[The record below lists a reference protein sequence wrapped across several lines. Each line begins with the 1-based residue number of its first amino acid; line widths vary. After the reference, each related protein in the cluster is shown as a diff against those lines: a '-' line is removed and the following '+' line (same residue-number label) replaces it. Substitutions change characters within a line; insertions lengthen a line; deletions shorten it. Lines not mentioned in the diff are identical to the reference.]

1 MINNSYLLGLYGM
14 ADWASTSSATSGA
27 TTAARKA
34 QPTAPWS
41 AAYNVPKPAELVR
54 TAMAGRRIV
63 DENAAQLD
71 VKGASSD
78 YRKLFALYQGLETL
92 NALNNRAGVKGVGA
106 TELALLA
113 KRFSAGLD
121 EVGAYVGATE
131 LNAVRLVQGTTSS
144 LSKSTGGVPRDN
156 ANSITGPIHEG
167 SPDSVVAAFTGDVA
181 FGITIR
187 QLGVTTTVP
196 VDLADMGS
204 TDRTLTNVLEHINAK
219 LEAGGFNTRIG
230 REQIKAEPRTISAN
244 GKTVTLPTG
253 PDRWALSVRGDTTET
268 LGFTAATTSDAVYVV
283 QASGAAGGHQLLKFQ
298 SDGGA
303 APAVTEPG
311 IGDTHWVEGRSVQT
325 SLPPGV
331 ETVRAS
337 ATGPDGSLWIVADV
351 IPGPGNQPIK
361 GERDVALMKYDSAGR
376 LVSTRALGAAS
387 TASGYAIAVDAGGR
401 VAVAGSVTGALEPG
415 KSGDVATVADSFV
428 TVFDA
433 SGSELWT
440 QRRGARAAD
449 EATSVGFGPNG
460 TVYVAGRAQSAIPGA
475 AASGGWDGYVQA
487 FSESQAY
494 PSAPTV
500 AAAAGLAQFGTAAD
514 DGVQAITIDGA
525 NLYSA
530 GVENGRMIVRQF
542 SLGTGGAPTLAATRD
557 LGTASGEIAGLSVSG
572 GRVLVTGTT
581 RNPAL
586 DVGTVNAAHSGGT
599 DAFVA
604 VLETDLTASAADRLT
619 YYGTAGDDTAADVKV
634 HDGKVW
640 ITGVSNRADGAK
652 DTDPVEGYL
661 SRLDPLTGAVEWSRT
676 WAGSGEQA
684 APMTLAVAGG
694 GASVLDRLGLP
705 AGEIQQSDSKKLV
718 DATALRPGD
727 RFYVSPA
734 NGGRSIAVTIEARDT
749 LQTLARKIEQAS
761 RNTLKVTVAS
771 EGAPDAA
778 TGDLQTAL
786 RTGVQRLSIMARDGK
801 GGAVL
806 TAGETGRDALAGL
819 GLSPGFVGVSSGDG
833 AVRTFG
839 LDLPRNLT
847 LDSASLKAN
856 GDRLQAAMKAV
867 RDAYRALAPAST
879 APKITGTA
887 PAYLTT
893 QLANYQAALARL
905 GG

>member
-1 MINNSYLLGLYGM
+1 MINNSYLLGLYGVT
-14 ADWASTSSATSGA
+14 DWATSSESSSAVTTSV
-27 TTAARKA
+27 RNA
-34 QPTAPWS
+34 QPTAPWNPS
-41 AAYNVPKPAELVR
+41 YNVPKPDELVR

-78 YRKLFALYQGLETL
+78 YRKLFALYQGLDTL
-92 NALNNRAGVKGVGA
+92 AALNDRAGVKGVGA

-113 KRFSAGLD
+113 KRFSSGLD
-121 EVGAYVGATE
+121 EVGTYVGKTE
-131 LNAVRLVQGTTSS
+131 LNAVRMVQGTTSA

-167 SPDSVVAAFTGDVA
+167 SPDSVVAAFSGDVA

-196 VDLADMGS
+196 IDLADMGA
-204 TDRTLTNVLEHINAK
+204 TPRTLSSVLEHINGQ
-219 LEAGGFNTRIG
+219 LEAAGFNTRIG

-244 GKTVTLPTG
+244 GKTVTLPVG
-253 PDRWALSVRGDTTET
+253 PDRWALAVRGDSTEAV
-268 LGFTAATTSDAVYVV
+268 GFAAAATSDAVYVV
-283 QASGAAGGHQLLKFQ
+283 QTFGTAGGHQLLKFQ
-298 SDGGA
+298 SDGGS
-303 APAVTEPG
+303 APPVTAPG

-325 SLPPGV
+325 GLPSGI

-351 IPGPGNQPIK
+351 EAGSGNQPIK
-361 GERDVALMKYDSAGR
+361 GQRDVALMRYDPAGR
-376 LVSTRALGAAS
+376 LVSTRALGSAA
-387 TASGYAIAVDAGGR
+387 TASGYAIAIDADGR

-440 QRRGARAAD
+440 QRRGAQAAD
-449 EATSVGFGPNG
+449 EATSVSFGPTG
-460 TVYVAGRAQSAIPGA
+460 IVYVAGRAQSAIPGESA
-475 AASGGWDGYVQA
+475 VGGWDGYVQA

-500 AAAAGLAQFGTAAD
+500 ASSAGTAQFGTTAD
-514 DGVQAITIDGA
+514 DGVQAITVDGS

-542 SLGTGGAPTLAATRD
+542 TLGGSGAPTLAATRD
-557 LGTASGEIAGLSVSG
+557 LGVASGEIAGISISG
-572 GRVLVTGTT
+572 GRVILTGTT
-581 RNPAL
+581 RNQAL
-586 DVGTVNAAHSGGT
+586 DVGTVNTTHSGGT

-604 VLETDLTASAADRLT
+604 VLETDLAASAADRLT
-619 YYGTAGDDTAADVKV
+619 YYGTVGDDTAADVKV
-634 HDGKVW
+634 HNGKVW
-640 ITGVSNRADGAK
+640 VTGVSNRAEGAE
-652 DTDPVEGYL
+652 DTDPTEGYL
-661 SRLDPLTGAVEWSRT
+661 TRLDPLTGGVEWTRT
-676 WAGSGEQA
+676 WAGDGQQA
-684 APMTLAVAGG
+684 APMTLAVAAG

-705 AGEIQQSDSKKLV
+705 TGEIQQSDSKKLI
-718 DATALRPGD
+718 DATSLRTGD

-761 RNTLKVTVAS
+761 QNTLKVTITS
-771 EGAPDAA
+771 EAAP
-778 TGDLQTAL
+778 TGTEGDLQTAL
-786 RTGVQRLSIMARDGK
+786 RTGVQRLSIVARDGK
-801 GGAVL
+801 AGAVL

-819 GLSPGFVGVSSGDG
+819 GLSPGFVGASTGDG
-833 AVRTFG
+833 ALKTFG
-839 LDLPRNLT
+839 LDLPRTLT
-847 LDSASLKAN
+847 LDAASLKAN
-856 GDRLQAAMKAV
+856 GERLQAAMKAV

-879 APKITGTA
+879 TPTITGTA
-887 PAYLTT
+887 PAYLTA
-893 QLANYQAALARL
+893 QIANYQAALSRL